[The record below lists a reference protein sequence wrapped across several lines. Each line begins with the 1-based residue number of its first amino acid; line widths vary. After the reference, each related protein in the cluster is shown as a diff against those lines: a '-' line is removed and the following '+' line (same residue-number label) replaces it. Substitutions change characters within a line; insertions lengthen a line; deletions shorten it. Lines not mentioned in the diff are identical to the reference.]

1 MPQGW
6 QKEQTTQ
13 VDVIKQRTKEQ
24 QRVGTKEDQS
34 LQGTIKLV
42 RVIPV
47 IKKNQSK
54 QSQDNVQYLRVATR
68 QKRCTT
74 TSLLGVLING

>member
-47 IKKNQSK
+47 IKKNQLK
-54 QSQDNVQYLRVATR
+54 QSQDNVQSPRVAT
-68 QKRCTT
+68 K
-74 TSLLGVLING
+74 